1 MCATIVAEGEHVAE
15 KKAAPTPRPK
25 LRDRIVSELR
35 AKIEDGSLPPGAQL
49 PSESEIIAQYGV
61 SQTTARGVVAALRGE
76 GLIRVERGRG
86 AYVRHFAPILRDAT
100 TRLSAQQWGA
110 GHAIWLADLGL
121 RPMGVDRIDVSRAT
135 APDDVAKLL
144 NFTDVVIRDR
154 VYSVDGRPVQW
165 AVSYIPA
172 DLAAGTPIER
182 ADTGPGGTYARL
194 RDIGHEPVKFVEQVH
209 VRMPKPEERGHL
221 NLDVGQP
228 VAWIRRTAATATDRV
243 VEVNDMILVGDA
255 YVLQW
260 SFTS

>member
-1 MCATIVAEGEHVAE
+1 MLLDIVVEGIPVAG
-15 KKAAPTPRPK
+15 KGTAGQRS
-25 LRDRIVSELR
+25 LRDGVVNDLR
-35 AKIEDGSLPPGAQL
+35 AQIEDGRLAPGAKL
-49 PSESEIIAQYGV
+49 PSESGIVEKYGV
-61 SQTTARGVVAALRGE
+61 SNMTARAAIAVLRGE
-76 GLIRVERGRG
+76 GLIRVERGKG
-86 AYVRHFAPILRDAT
+86 AYVRDFKPILRDAT

-121 RPMGVDRIDVSRAT
+121 RPMGVDRIDVKRVN
-135 APDDVAKLL
+135 APDDVVKLL
-144 NFTDVVIRDR
+144 GVTDVVVRDR

-194 RDIGHEPVKFVEQVH
+194 RDIGQEPVKFVEQVR
-209 VRMPKPEERGHL
+209 VRMPRPEERDHL
-221 NLDVGQP
+221 KLDVGQP
-228 VAWIRRTAATATDRV
+228 VAWIRRTAATEAGRV
-243 VEVNDMILVGDA
+243 VEVNDMVLVGDA